1 MPVFV
6 RKAVMNLAFGQRFS
20 RKFGCIA
27 TASAACLL
35 LQGFGPFGG
44 LVEGPI
50 AAWAKTV
57 PLDEEAM
64 KLVDKLAHNPE
75 LMNVDYLRYNLG
87 YPVKTTATMGN
98 RTYYWHSL
106 VAGKNNVVPHSELTQ
121 TLDSKGRVIKA
132 NYRTDLPESDVKL
145 TDVYKKEM
153 GEAQQAANA
162 ANANGANANAN
173 GPNGQAS
180 GVASLQSATSP
191 AGRTFG
197 ASPTAGLPPTAGGL
211 PPAAGLVPGQ
221 DWASWGQGGQRLC
234 KQFYDQNCH
243 PALQFSF
250 ILNTTVTYKQEQN
263 RFYVN
268 EVEVSYS
275 GPPLPPPLPEHM
287 QANVDDRR
295 AKALAHSAKGSHQLA
310 MPLLKEHLKE
320 QPNDAEAH
328 YALAVPFQKQSHINE
343 AILEYHAAMN
353 CAGNNT
359 DITQKCTTGL
369 QELHVLPTTDERMAF
384 HDLKLKAHGQGF
396 REGDEQSSTTR
407 NNLIASQSSA
417 AAGAI
422 NPINPP
428 PVWTPANS
436 PVTPPASIRSSYAPP
451 NGASYGAPNGSTY
464 VPPSGSSFAPPA
476 TPYAASPPA
485 GAPFLNGPQFGSS
498 SPAAG
503 FGNSSRTPAQSYF
516 SPPAGL
522 RRPSSFSPVSNSAGS
537 VSAPA
542 NARARQLAAKAPVS
556 SASAAGNIP
565 GLEPFDPVFPPQS
578 GVQLDPGF

>member
-6 RKAVMNLAFGQRFS
+6 RKAVMNRAFGRRFS
-20 RKFGCIA
+20 RKIGCLA

-35 LQGFGPFGG
+35 LQGLGTFGAFGD
-44 LVEGPI
+44 GPL

-57 PLDEEAM
+57 PLDEESM

-87 YPVKTTATMGN
+87 YPVKTTATSGS
-98 RTYYWHSL
+98 RIYYWHSL

-121 TLDSKGRVIKA
+121 TLDGKGRVVKA
-132 NYRTDLPESDVKL
+132 NYRTDLPESDIKL

-162 ANANGANANAN
+162 ANTNG
-173 GPNGQAS
+173 GTGSPNGQAS
-180 GVASLQSATSP
+180 GQPATQRPNAPMGQAFGSPPSASGLAAST
-191 AGRTFG
+191 G
-197 ASPTAGLPPTAGGL
+197 ASPSSGIA
-211 PPAAGLVPGQ
+211 PGA

-250 ILNTTVTYKQEQN
+250 IPNTLVTYKQEQN

-328 YALAVPFQKQSHINE
+328 YALAVAFQKQSHINE
-343 AILEYHAAMN
+343 AILEYHAAMA
-353 CAGNNT
+353 CAGTNT

-369 QELHVLPTTDERMAF
+369 QELHVLPMPDERVAF

-396 REGDEQSSTTR
+396 REGDERNSTTR
-407 NNLIASQSSA
+407 NDLIASQSSA

-428 PVWTPANS
+428 PVWTPTNA
-436 PVTPPASIRSSYAPP
+436 PGAPPAANRSSYA
-451 NGASYGAPNGSTY
+451 APNGNSY
-464 VPPSGSSFAPPA
+464 PAPSGSALSTPA
-476 TPYAASPPA
+476 TPYSLRPPI
-485 GAPFLNGPQFGSS
+485 GAPFLNGSQSGNPSNMNFGS
-498 SPAAG
+498 PPQAN
-503 FGNSSRTPAQSYF
+503 FGNSSAPAVPTQSYF
-516 SPPAGL
+516 SPPVGL
-522 RRPSSFSPVSNSAGS
+522 RRPASFPPTANGNGTANASGRARAGQSNSQPS
-537 VSAPA
+537 V
-542 NARARQLAAKAPVS
+542 
-556 SASAAGNIP
+556 ASGATSGKIP
-565 GLEPFDPVFPPQS
+565 GLEPFDPVFPLQTS